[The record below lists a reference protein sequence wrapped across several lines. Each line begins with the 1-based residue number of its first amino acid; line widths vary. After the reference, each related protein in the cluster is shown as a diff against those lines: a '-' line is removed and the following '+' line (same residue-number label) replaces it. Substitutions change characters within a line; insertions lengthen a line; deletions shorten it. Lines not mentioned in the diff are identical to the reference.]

1 MYANVNVCSRKGD
14 LFHYCM
20 YELNVLQLLKVIYA
34 QSNVFQSYRADWAEI
49 LLKNQ
54 LLSPDTMYRMSN
66 LGSADSI

>member
-1 MYANVNVCSRKGD
+1 
-14 LFHYCM
+14 M